1 MQTRVLGIKSACP
14 SLYQKKECLSQKFVS
29 VTGLTCVQDRLASMG
44 KEGLFFRMIELVQY
58 EGSTPGGFSPER
70 QQSTLEK
77 VEKLFADNGVDFRG
91 LLNEMGVELPGV
103 STS

>member
-1 MQTRVLGIKSACP
+1 MILTQTFG
-14 SLYQKKECLSQKFVS
+14 S
-29 VTGLTCVQDRLASMG
+29 VTGLITLQDRLAAMG

-70 QQSTLEK
+70 QQATLEK
-77 VEKLFADNGVDFRG
+77 VEKLFSDNGVDFRN